1 MSLYRILKPVIAIK
15 IILCK
20 VLSMYLFNPSNYVL
34 LFAFFTT
41 SMFAA
46 TTANAELIIH
56 TSKDANGQT
65 SMVVNQDKQKDL
77 PPAQI
82 GITPSRIDET
92 VSLKQ
97 NKNISRLNQSLTLYN
112 YGTKP
117 KKIRLNL
124 IDMDVTGKP
133 VEPSETTL
141 KPWTLINPTEF
152 IIAPGGYQTVRMA
165 IRLPLQFPAGKHGA
179 MLSIEQQVDKSL
191 TYDADGKGVTLE
203 IGSRYGLPVFINVE

>member
-1 MSLYRILKPVIAIK
+1 MLKNTPSSNIVHQA
-15 IILCK
+15 
-20 VLSMYLFNPSNYVL
+20 LFSSSVL
-34 LFAFFTT
+34 LLSSLIAH
-41 SMFAA
+41 SAH
-46 TTANAELIIH
+46 AELIIH

-77 PPAQI
+77 PPAQL

-92 VSLKQ
+92 VSLKT
-97 NKNISRLNQSLTLYN
+97 NKNTSRLNQSLTLYN
-112 YGTKP
+112 YGNKP

-124 IDMDVTGKP
+124 VDMDAYGKP

-152 IIAPGGYQTVRMA
+152 TIAPGGYQTVRMA
-165 IRLPLQFPAGKHGA
+165 IRLPMQFPAGKHGA

>member
-1 MSLYRILKPVIAIK
+1 MLKNTPSSNTVHQA
-15 IILCK
+15 
-20 VLSMYLFNPSNYVL
+20 LFSSAVL
-34 LFAFFTT
+34 LT
-41 SMFAA
+41 SSLIAQSA
-46 TTANAELIIH
+46 HAELIIH

-65 SMVVNQDKQKDL
+65 SMVVNQDNQKDL
-77 PPAQI
+77 PPAQL
-82 GITPSRIDET
+82 GITPSRIDEI
-92 VSLKQ
+92 VSLKT
-97 NKNISRLNQSLTLYN
+97 NKNTSRLNQSLTLYN

-124 IDMDVTGKP
+124 VDMDDSGKP

-152 IIAPGGYQTVRMA
+152 TIAPGGYQTVRMA
-165 IRLPLQFPAGKHGA
+165 MRLPLEFPAGKHAA

-191 TYDADGKGVTLE
+191 TYDEDGKGVTLE

>member
-1 MSLYRILKPVIAIK
+1 MLKNTP
-15 IILCK
+15 
-20 VLSMYLFNPSNYVL
+20 LSNAVHQALFSSAVL
-34 LFAFFTT
+34 LVSSLIAQ
-41 SMFAA
+41 SAH
-46 TTANAELIIH
+46 AELIIH

-65 SMVVNQDKQKDL
+65 SMVVNQDRQKDL
-77 PPAQI
+77 PPAQL
-82 GITPSRIDET
+82 GITPSFIQES

-97 NKNISRLNQSLTLYN
+97 NKNTSRLNQSLTLYN

-124 IDMDVTGKP
+124 VDMDASGKP

-152 IIAPGGYQTVRMA
+152 TITPGGYQTVRMA
-165 IRLPLQFPAGKHGA
+165 MRLPLEFPAGKHAA

>member
-1 MSLYRILKPVIAIK
+1 MLQTTLCIRIMRQAVLPFAI
-15 IILCK
+15 
-20 VLSMYLFNPSNYVL
+20 L
-34 LFAFFTT
+34 LAPFFAVH
-41 SMFAA
+41 SAQ
-46 TTANAELIIH
+46 AELIIH
-56 TSKDANGQT
+56 TSKDKKGQT

-77 PPAQI
+77 PPPQL
-82 GITPSRIDET
+82 GITPSNITET

-152 IIAPGGYQTVRMA
+152 TIAPGGYQTVRMA
-165 IRLPLQFPAGKHGA
+165 MRLPLEFPAGKHAA

-203 IGSRYGLPVFINVE
+203 IGSRYGLPVMITVE